1 MHYQKTHSRLM
12 EYLREPLHSF
22 TSGIGIPA
30 YMLSRTDQNGTEW
43 EICSIDMFLVQ
54 ASLLPGTAR
63 NGKSMLLVKGSLYSK
78 QNGTERS
85 GSVRR

>member
-1 MHYQKTHSRLM
+1 M

-22 TSGIGIPA
+22 TSGIGIPT

-43 EICSIDMFLVQ
+43 EICSIDMF
-54 ASLLPGTAR
+54 LLPGTAR